1 MFADVNGIR
10 LYYESQGDGPPVVLV
25 HGLGL
30 SGDMWRYQ
38 VPALAQRYRV
48 ITLDTRGR
56 GPTYVTNRIGQ
67 RSFGL
72 GSGRPSQRRSQL
84 DGAAWPDYLSGSI
97 HRRRAGSVSA
107 AAGGDLPALPSRR

>member
-38 VPALAQRYRV
+38 APALAQRYRV
-48 ITLDTRGR
+48 ITLDT
-56 GPTYVTNRIGQ
+56 
-67 RSFGL
+67 
-72 GSGRPSQRRSQL
+72 
-84 DGAAWPDYLSGSI
+84 
-97 HRRRAGSVSA
+97 
-107 AAGGDLPALPSRR
+107 